1 MNRMDEYKE
10 WMAELEQPVSDL
22 AGTYVRAQKRRHRKN
37 LILRPVISV
46 AAVFAL
52 FVLAVNCSAK
62 VAYACSRVPILK
74 ELAEAVT
81 FSRSLTDAV
90 ENEYVQSIDL
100 VQESNGVT
108 VAVEYLIVDQK
119 QVNVFFRLTSENE
132 TEYMLDPEVL
142 TKDSTY
148 AGCSYGLNNFDVP
161 NGELQSITIDFY
173 EEDVPDSLILKLGLN
188 ERGTGFLMI
197 PEETAGNE
205 RFEEHIPDTDY
216 EAEFEFLLEFDPQFT
231 AVGKVYLINKTV
243 MLDGNEIIIREMEVY
258 PTHLRVNI
266 EESLDNKD
274 WLQGLEFY
282 IKTDWGM
289 KFEAVSNGTVSTS
302 SQETPELTSYRADS
316 TYFYEADH
324 LEIVITGADWLE
336 KSKEDVYV
344 NLVTGETKG
353 LPEHVKYAG
362 AKRYDDGWEVTFDVR
377 FQEEN
382 HFAQTF
388 DWNYYDAEGNKYNV
402 HSWSHMLKTHQD
414 VDSEEYYE
422 EILAL
427 KEYPYSEVWLK
438 LYYTHSWEAE
448 EPVAILVQ

>member
-1 MNRMDEYKE
+1 MNRMDEYNE
-10 WMAELEQPVSDL
+10 WRAELEQPVPDL
-22 AGTYVRAQKRRHRKN
+22 AGTYARAQKRRRRKN
-37 LILRPVISV
+37 LILRPVISM
-46 AAVFAL
+46 AAMFAL

-62 VAYACSRVPILK
+62 VAYACSQVPILK

-90 ENEYVQSIDL
+90 ENEYVQPIDL

-108 VAVEYLIVDQK
+108 AAVEYLIVDQK
-119 QVNVFFRLTSENE
+119 QVNVFFRLTPKNE
-132 TEYMLDPEVL
+132 TEYTVSPEVL
-142 TKDSTY
+142 AKDGTY
-148 AGCSYGLNNFDVP
+148 AGCGYGLNDYDVP

-173 EEDVPDSLILKLGLN
+173 EEDVPDSLMLKLGLN
-188 ERGTGFLMI
+188 ERRTGFVMI

-231 AVGKVYLINKTV
+231 AVGKMYLINKTV
-243 MLDGNEIIIREMEVY
+243 VLDGNEIIIREMEVY

-289 KFEAVSNGTVSTS
+289 KFEAVSNGIVSTS
-302 SQETPELTSYRADS
+302 SMETPEITSYRADS
-316 TYFYEADH
+316 TYFYKADH
-324 LEIVITGADWLE
+324 LEIVITGADWLD

-344 NLVTGETKG
+344 NLVTGETTG
-353 LPEHVKYAG
+353 LPEYVKFAEAVKYDG
-362 AKRYDDGWEVTFDVR
+362 GWEVAFDVR

-382 HFAQTF
+382 HFGQTF
-388 DWNYYDAEGNKYNV
+388 TWNYYDAAGNKYDV
-402 HSWSHMLKTHQD
+402 HSWSHMMKTNPEEA
-414 VDSEEYYE
+414 SEEYYE
-422 EILAL
+422 EIMTL
-427 KEYPYSEVWLK
+427 KGYPYNEVWLK
-438 LYYTHSWEAE
+438 LHYTHSWEAE